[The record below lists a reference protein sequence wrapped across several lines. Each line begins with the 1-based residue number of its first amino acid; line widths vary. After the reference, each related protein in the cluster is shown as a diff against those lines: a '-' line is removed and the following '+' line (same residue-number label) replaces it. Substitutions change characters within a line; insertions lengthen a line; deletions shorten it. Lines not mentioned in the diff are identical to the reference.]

1 MGDCI
6 SAYPGQAWVLP
17 WPVAGGRVRWKGIFR
32 ELAALPKLG
41 EARSSDIL
49 VLVPFMRMWW
59 NR

>member
-6 SAYPGQAWVLP
+6 SAYPGQAGVLP

-41 EARSSDIL
+41 EARSSDTL
-49 VLVPFMRMWW
+49 VLVPLMRMWW